1 MPRVT
6 VVIATYNWATV
17 LPYSIGSVLDQT
29 FTDFEVLVVGDGCTD
44 ESGDVV
50 TAVDDPRVHW
60 RNLPSNV
67 GHQSGPNNAGI
78 RAASGDVI
86 AYLGH
91 DDLWLPNHLELLV
104 SEIDRGA
111 AIAHGTTLAPI

>member
-29 FTDFEVLVVGDGCTD
+29 FTDFEVFVVGDGCTD

-78 RAASGDVI
+78 REANGDVI
-86 AYLGH
+86 AYLVTTISGCPITSTC
-91 DDLWLPNHLELLV
+91 WWAR
-104 SEIDRGA
+104 SIA
-111 AIAHGTTLAPI
+111 APPSCTVRR